1 MTGPWRAAAPS
12 AQSTAPKRL
21 HIGLTGGIGSGK
33 STVAKALVA
42 CGATLVDTDA
52 IARSLTLAGG
62 AAMPALAAAFGPEA
76 VAADGSLNRDHMRQ
90 RVFTHPEHKR
100 QLEAILHPMIGVQ
113 AQQQALAAAGRPV
126 VFDVPLLTESSH
138 WRQRVQRVLVVDCN
152 ESTQIARVAQRP
164 GWTAEAALRVVEQQA
179 TRTQRRQIADAVIHN
194 EGLDLQDLD
203 EQVRLLWAIWIAQPQ
218 AAVQQAPLERKEAPH
233 R

>member
-1 MTGPWRAAAPS
+1 MTGPWPGAVLP
-12 AQSTAPKRL
+12 AQFTGPKQL

-33 STVAKALVA
+33 STVAKVLVA

-52 IARSLTLAGG
+52 IARGLTLAGG

-76 VAADGSLNRDHMRQ
+76 VTADGALNRDHMRQ
-90 RVFTHPEHKR
+90 RVFASPELKR
-100 QLEAILHPMIGVQ
+100 QLEVILHPMIGAQ

-138 WRQRVQRVLVVDCN
+138 WRQRVHRVLVVDCS

-164 GWTAEAALRVVEQQA
+164 GWTAEAAQRVVEQQA

-194 EGLDLQDLD
+194 ESLDLHTLD
-203 EQVRLLWAIWIAQPQ
+203 AQVRRLWALWVTP
-218 AAVQQAPLERKEAPH
+218 
-233 R
+233 